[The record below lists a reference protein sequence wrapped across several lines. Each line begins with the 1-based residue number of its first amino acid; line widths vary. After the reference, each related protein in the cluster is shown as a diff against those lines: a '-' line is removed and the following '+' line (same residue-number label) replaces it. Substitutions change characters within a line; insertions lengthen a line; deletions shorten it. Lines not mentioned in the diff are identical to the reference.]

1 MINFRTIIF
10 LVLGSMLYASAV
22 AEDAP
27 VAYDR
32 VTLSVNAEKQVE
44 NDTVVAQLFSEREGE
59 QTSQL
64 AAEVNENIAWA
75 LERVKNV
82 DTVSVQT
89 TGYHSQPVY
98 QKQKIIGWRVRQ
110 SIKLESRDTTA
121 LSELIGELQSRL
133 AMGSI
138 SYNISP
144 DLRAREED
152 NLITQAIASF
162 GKRAQLITR
171 ELGRPGYRIV
181 RLDIVTTGT
190 PVRPITLQRMAVGMA
205 AADSVAPPVLDSG
218 VQVVRVGINGII
230 ELKLN

>member
-1 MINFRTIIF
+1 
-10 LVLGSMLYASAV
+10 MLYGSA
-22 AEDAP
+22 AAQETP
-27 VAYDR
+27 LTYDR
-32 VTLSVNAEKQVE
+32 VTLSAKAEKQVE

-59 QTSQL
+59 QTSRL

-75 LERVKNV
+75 LERAKNV
-82 DTVSVQT
+82 DSVSVQT
-89 TGYHSQPVY
+89 TGYNSQPVY
-98 QKQKIIGWRVRQ
+98 QKQKIIAWRVRQ

-138 SYNISP
+138 SYSISP
-144 DLRAREED
+144 DLRARAED
-152 NLITQAIASF
+152 SLITQAILSF
-162 GKRAQLITR
+162 GKRARLIAR

-181 RLDIVTTGT
+181 RLDVVTTGT
-190 PVRPITLQRMAVGMA
+190 PIRPIALQRMAVTME

-218 VQVVRVGINGII
+218 VQVVRVGINGVI